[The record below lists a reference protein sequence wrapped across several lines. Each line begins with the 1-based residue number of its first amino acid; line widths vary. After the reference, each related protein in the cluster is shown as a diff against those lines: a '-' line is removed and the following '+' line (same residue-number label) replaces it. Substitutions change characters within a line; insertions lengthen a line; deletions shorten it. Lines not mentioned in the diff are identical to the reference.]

1 LVSGQYFKEVLTVAQ
16 KTSAGKT
23 YREPAQDVK
32 IYHEADVVVVG
43 GGPGGVGAAISA
55 ARTGAKTI
63 LVERYG
69 HLGGMA
75 TGGQVLMVP
84 QVFAGIEPYK
94 LVGVCQEWVDR
105 CEPLDGC
112 LHPKKEDI
120 GSTDPAVIKNWAMK
134 TFGMMGERM
143 RFSVY
148 FDQEMLKCVCND
160 LVEEAGAKILLH
172 SWASRAIVE
181 KNKVKG
187 VIFDSKSGRMAVMGK
202 VIIDTTGDGD
212 LFQSAGAAFDDS
224 KGDGSLRSSCLALVF
239 RVGNVD
245 PVKWSKFRMEQPEK
259 HQKVKEKLDKI
270 YSEDILEAL
279 KPGQMNPYHLVPQAT
294 PRPDVIWVNNWIL
307 NRSSM
312 NVDDLTWV
320 EINMRKAMRAW
331 LKFAR
336 ANMPGYENAW
346 IVDTASQQGTRGGRR
361 LTGEYVITKEDLM
374 SPQVHE
380 DTVVMFG
387 RMAAPGKQPTAACFP
402 YRALVPKEVEG
413 FLTAGRSFSSDPFAN
428 NMANLIPHCV
438 ATGQAAGT
446 AAALAVKAKVEP
458 RNVDYKAL
466 QKALKAQGFPM
477 PK

>member
-1 LVSGQYFKEVLTVAQ
+1 MTPKA
-16 KTSAGKT
+16 SAGKT
-23 YREPAQDVK
+23 YREPASDLK

-43 GGPGGVGAAISA
+43 GGPGGVGAAVSA
-55 ARTGAKTI
+55 ARNGAKTI

-84 QVFAGIEPYK
+84 QVFAGVDPWK
-94 LVGVCQEWVDR
+94 LVGICQEWVDR

-112 LHPKKEDI
+112 LHPKKEEI
-120 GSTDPAVIKNWAMK
+120 GTTDPKVIKNWAMR

-160 LVEEAGAKILLH
+160 LAEEAGVKLLLD

-181 KNKVKG
+181 NNKVKG
-187 VIFDSKSGRMAVMGK
+187 ITFESKSGRMAIMGK
-202 VIIDTTGDGD
+202 IIIDTTGDGD
-212 LFQSAGAAFDDS
+212 LFPSAGAAFDAS
-224 KGDGSLRSSCLALVF
+224 KGDNLRSSALALVF
-239 RVGNVD
+239 RVGSVD
-245 PVKWSKFRMEQPEK
+245 PIKWSKFRMEQPEK
-259 HQKVKEKLDKI
+259 HKIVKEKMDAI
-270 YSEDILEAL
+270 WSEEFQAAL
-279 KPGQMNPYHLVPQAT
+279 KPGTLNPYHLVPQAT
-294 PRPDVIWVNNWIL
+294 PRPDVIWVNNWIQD
-307 NRSSM
+307 RSTM

-320 EINMRKAMRAW
+320 EVNMRKAMRIW

-336 ANMPGYENAW
+336 ENMPGYEKAW
-346 IVDTASQQGTRGGRR
+346 IIDTASQLGTRGGRR
-361 LTGEYVITKEDLM
+361 LEGLYKISKDDLM
-374 SPQVHE
+374 SPTVHE

-387 RMAAPGKQPTAACFP
+387 RMTRPGEKPTAACFP
-402 YRALVPKEVEG
+402 YRALVPREVDG
-413 FLTAGRSFSSDPFAN
+413 FLTAGRSFSSDAFAN

-458 RNVDYKAL
+458 RNINIKAL

-477 PK
+477 PSAK